1 MSRWWPPILLALV
14 MAGSSAFLLHAF
26 HRHATRSWLSF
37 GSHPETLAILEQS
50 LEDQKA
56 LVELDPESRETRREH
71 FDKVQTLLQRL
82 TILEHSR
89 EQMARRYE
97 TILLLLF
104 GAAVLLTLG
113 FMVRRARLEERRLER
128 LGAALGD
135 LAAGQTDLRLGERS
149 GDTLGRIA
157 RMIEQTS
164 RRMARDR
171 RRLRS
176 LENLSAWQEAARR
189 HAHEMKTPLT
199 GARLELER
207 LKGLLDEPSDRAA
220 EAESADTQLHQAVRS
235 VRQELDRLGKF
246 TQEFTSFARL
256 PRPSF
261 SELDLDAMMREFV
274 QVFDAAWPSLE
285 LRYTPGD
292 VPVVS
297 ADQDQLRQVLVNLC
311 DNAALALES
320 SPPENDRAPRVEFHL
335 ATEGDQ
341 LCLRVE
347 DNGPGVPDELRER
360 IFEPYVTTRSIGKGM
375 GLGLAICRK
384 ILLDHGGD
392 LELLGEPGAV
402 FRLTLPLPPTTR

>member
-1 MSRWWPPILLALV
+1 MSRWWPPLLLAVL
-14 MAGSSAFLLHAF
+14 MAGASAFLLHAF

-37 GSHPETLAILEQS
+37 GSHPEILGALEQS
-50 LEDQKA
+50 LEDQKDLA
-56 LVELDPESRETRREH
+56 ALDPESRDQRRRRFDET
-71 FDKVQTLLQRL
+71 QTLLQRL

-97 TILLLLF
+97 TVLLVLF
-104 GAAVLLTLG
+104 GTGVLLTLG
-113 FMVRRARLEERRLER
+113 FMVRRARQEEQRLQR
-128 LGAALGD
+128 LGTALGD
-135 LAAGQTDLRLGERS
+135 LAAGRTDLRLGESS

-157 RMIEQTS
+157 RMIEQPS

-207 LKGLLDEPSDRAA
+207 LKGLLTEDGSTEDAA
-220 EAESADTQLHQAVRS
+220 AAAQS
-235 VRQELDRLGKF
+235 VRQELDRLGRF

-261 SELDLDAMMREFV
+261 SPLDLDRMMGEFV
-274 QVFDAAWPSLE
+274 QIFDAAWPKLE
-285 LRYTPGD
+285 LVYAPSP
-292 VPVVS
+292 VPTVD

-320 SPPENDRAPRVEFHL
+320 NPPEDDSPARVTFEL
-335 ATEGDQ
+335 GQDSDQ
-341 LCLRVE
+341 VWLQVA
-347 DNGPGVPDELRER
+347 DNGPGVPDELRNR
-360 IFEPYVTTRSIGKGM
+360 IFEPYVTTRGIGKGM

-392 LELLGEPGAV
+392 LELLDPTGTGAI
-402 FRLTLPLPPTTR
+402 FRLSLPLPQDAPGT